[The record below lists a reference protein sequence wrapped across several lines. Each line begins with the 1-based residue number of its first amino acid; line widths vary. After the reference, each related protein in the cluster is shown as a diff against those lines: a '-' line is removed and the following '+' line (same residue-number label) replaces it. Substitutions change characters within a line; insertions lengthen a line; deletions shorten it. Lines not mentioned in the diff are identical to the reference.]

1 VESTRSSLP
10 APAAWW
16 TVYVKGGSIDWP
28 PGLEHAEQEHAD
40 GNELG
45 VPPQPGDR
53 ARREQGGRDHPE
65 QREPV
70 GLTKV
75 AQHGQAG
82 QLDAPLIGAFLDHL
96 ERDRGASARTRN
108 ARLAAIRSLFRF
120 AALRHPE
127 HAALIQRVL
136 AIPGKR
142 HDRTDVCFL
151 TREEIEAL
159 LVAPDRSRLTLRIR
173 RSFRRRSRSA

>member
-1 VESTRSSLP
+1 M
-10 APAAWW
+10 
-16 TVYVKGGSIDWP
+16 
-28 PGLEHAEQEHAD
+28 
-40 GNELG
+40 
-45 VPPQPGDR
+45 PPQPGDR

-108 ARLAAIRSLFRF
+108 ARLAAIRSLFRL